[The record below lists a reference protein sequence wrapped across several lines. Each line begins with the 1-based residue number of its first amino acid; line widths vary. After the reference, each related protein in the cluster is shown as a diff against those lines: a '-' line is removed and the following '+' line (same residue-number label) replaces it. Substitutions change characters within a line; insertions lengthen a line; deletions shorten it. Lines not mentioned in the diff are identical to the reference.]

1 MSLDF
6 ARTPD
11 TLMDDEETFAVKD
24 LLTVIEALRNVNA
37 AMRRDWAKMNG
48 LLNATAAAWSWC
60 SSYEARIRHYNEQF
74 EVMELLDRNSTGDCS
89 GHTTDAFPVTVT
101 VLHQEPGR
109 CRFEVQAG
117 NRPITRF

>member
-1 MSLDF
+1 METT
-6 ARTPD
+6 RTPD

-37 AMRRDWAKMNG
+37 AMHRDWAKMNG

-60 SSYEARIRHYNEQF
+60 SSYESRIAHYNAQF
-74 EVMELLDRNSTGDCS
+74 EVMELLDRHSTGDRVGS
-89 GHTTDAFPVTVT
+89 TADAFPVTIVP
-101 VLHQEPGR
+101 LHQEPGR

-117 NRPITRF
+117 NRPITR